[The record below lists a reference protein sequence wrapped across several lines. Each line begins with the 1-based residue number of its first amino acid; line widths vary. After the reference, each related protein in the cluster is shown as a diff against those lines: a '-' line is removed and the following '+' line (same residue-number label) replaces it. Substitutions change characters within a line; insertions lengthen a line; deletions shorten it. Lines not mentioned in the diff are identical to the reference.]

1 MNFVKSTVFASTLLL
16 SLASNAAS
24 LSTIGTQDNGV
35 FNEMQQIQ
43 LKSAGERSSAKSA
56 DIFFINS
63 NDVQVEDLTKELL
76 KDFNSIVIVGDSF
89 KNKDLMIQLVGFG
102 IEREVV
108 AITNIHDSSKRQ
120 INTYSKGDKAGDDK
134 IAAVLMDT
142 IARHL

>member
-1 MNFVKSTVFASTLLL
+1 MNFVKSTIFTSTLLL
-16 SLASNAAS
+16 SLASHAAS

-35 FNEMQQIQ
+35 FNEMKQIQ
-43 LKSAGERSSAKSA
+43 LKSARERSSSKSA

-63 NDVQVEDLTKELL
+63 NDIQVEDLTKELL

-89 KNKDLMIQLVGFG
+89 KNKELMIKLVGFG

-120 INTYSKGDKAGDDK
+120 INTYSKGDEAGDDK
-134 IAAVLMDT
+134 VAAVLMDT
-142 IARHL
+142 ISRRL

>member
-1 MNFVKSTVFASTLLL
+1 MNFVKSTIFASTLLL

-43 LKSAGERSSAKSA
+43 LKSAGERSSA

-89 KNKDLMIQLVGFG
+89 KNKELMIELVGFG

-120 INTYSKGDKAGDDK
+120 INTYSKGDKAGNDK
-134 IAAVLMDT
+134 VAAVLMDT

>member
-1 MNFVKSTVFASTLLL
+1 MNFVKSTIFAGTLLL

-43 LKSAGERSSAKSA
+43 LKSAGERSSTKSA
-56 DIFFINS
+56 DIFFIDS
-63 NDVQVEDLTKELL
+63 NDVEVEELTKELL
-76 KDFNSIVIVGDSF
+76 KDFNSIVIVGDPF
-89 KNKDLMIQLVGFG
+89 KNKELMIKLVGFG

-108 AITNIHDSSKRQ
+108 AITNIHDSSQRQ

-134 IAAVLMDT
+134 VAAVLMDT
-142 IARHL
+142 IARQL

>member
-63 NDVQVEDLTKELL
+63 NDVQVEDLNKKLL
-76 KDFNSIVIVGDSF
+76 QDFNSIVIIGDAL
-89 KNKDLMIQLVGFG
+89 KNKELMVKLVGFG
-102 IEREVV
+102 IEREAV
-108 AITNIHDSSKRQ
+108 
-120 INTYSKGDKAGDDK
+120 
-134 IAAVLMDT
+134 VLMDT
-142 IARHL
+142 VTRNQQCNVTGDGDSYYLCESHIKTFQLI

>member
-1 MNFVKSTVFASTLLL
+1 MNFVKSTIFASTLLL

-35 FNEMQQIQ
+35 FNEMQRIQ

-89 KNKDLMIQLVGFG
+89 KNKELMIKLVGFG
-102 IEREVV
+102 IERSGSYYQYPRLIE
-108 AITNIHDSSKRQ
+108 ASDQYLQQR
-120 INTYSKGDKAGDDK
+120 
-134 IAAVLMDT
+134 
-142 IARHL
+142 R